1 MSAAPYLKQSH
12 SGIWYVHW
20 TTTRIGKRVSTKT
33 KDHAE
38 AATFFARWLARAGR
52 PLPETVVRPVT
63 LDEIW
68 WLYANHHFGALKAPE
83 RAQYAW
89 LQMSKSFGQMTIDLF
104 NQLHV
109 DSYKAKRL
117 AAGVKSGTI
126 RTELSYLVAAI
137 NFATKRPHRLIDAS
151 VASYVL
157 EGLNLPAASQPRGRW
172 LSTIELTNLRGAA
185 NSFGINYT
193 SDIELFVWVASET
206 AARKQ
211 AILDLTWDRIC
222 FTTGMID
229 FAVPGDEQTS
239 KRRVAVP
246 MSATLRTVL
255 DRTYRERRGVL
266 PRNALFTSGP
276 IDYAFS
282 LAVQRAG
289 LGPDVTPHT
298 LRHTAATNMARRG
311 VPLHTIAGVLGNSI
325 AVVEK
330 TYAKH
335 CPGALKAAVDTISG
349 E

>member
-1 MSAAPYLKQSH
+1 MSATPYLKQSV

-20 TTTRIGKRVSTKT
+20 TTTRVGKRVSTKT

-63 LDEIW
+63 LGEIW
-68 WLYANHHFGALKAPE
+68 AVYDEHHVYALKSID
-83 RAQYAW
+83 RAVFAW
-89 LQMSKSFGQMTIDLF
+89 QAMKPSFEKMQIDLF
-104 NQLHV
+104 NQTHV
-109 DSYKAKRL
+109 DAYKAKRL
-117 AAGVKSGTI
+117 AAGVKSGTV
-126 RTELSYLVAAI
+126 RTELAYLVAAI
-137 NFATKRPHRLIDAS
+137 NFAAKRPHRLIDAS
-151 VASYVL
+151 VATYVL
-157 EGLNLPAASQPRGRW
+157 EGLNLPAASPPRGRW
-172 LSTIELTNLRGAA
+172 LLTEEVERLRAA
-185 NSFGINYT
+185 ARSFNGVQGQPSRVWLFI
-193 SDIELFVWVASET
+193 DIALET

-211 AILDLTWDRIC
+211 AILDLTWDRVD
-222 FTTGMID
+222 FGTGMID
-229 FAVPGDEQTS
+229 FEVPGDEHTS
-239 KRRVAVP
+239 KRRVSVP
-246 MSATLRTVL
+246 MSERLDAVL
-255 DRTYRERRGVL
+255 TMASTWRASKHVL
-266 PRNALFTSGP
+266 GLAP
-276 IDYAFS
+276 IDYFFS
-282 LAVQRAG
+282 IVVQRAG